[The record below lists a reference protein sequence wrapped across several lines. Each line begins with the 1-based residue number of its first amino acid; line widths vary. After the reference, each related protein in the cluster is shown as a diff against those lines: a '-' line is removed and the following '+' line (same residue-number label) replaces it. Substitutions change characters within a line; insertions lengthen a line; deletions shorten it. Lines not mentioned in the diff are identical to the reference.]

1 MAEKVAASIEI
12 SPNQAKESADLPAL
26 FPRGTRV
33 YMTDIG
39 TDTTDTITRGAAR
52 LNDLGYVAVP
62 HFASRRLT
70 SRQLLE
76 ERVQRLTQEAGVD
89 DVLVIGGGLDTP
101 AGEFTS
107 SLEVLETGLF
117 DKYGVKHIGVA
128 GHPEGTPDFSDET
141 AREALRLK
149 QAFAER
155 SDAEMRIVT
164 QFGFDADGFVRWADG
179 LKDSGIHLPVHLGAA
194 GPAKLTTLVKY
205 AMMCGVGESVRFI
218 KKRAASVSTMVKGF
232 DPEEVVEPIERHI
245 NEAADTPVAQI
256 HVFPFGGLKKS
267 TEWLKRRG
275 SWQA

>member
-26 FPRGTRV
+26 FPPGVRV

-70 SRQLLE
+70 SRQSLE
-76 ERVQRLTQEAGVD
+76 ERVKRLTQEAGVS
-89 DVLVIGGGLDTP
+89 DVLIIGGGLDTP

-107 SLEVLETGLF
+107 SLEVLETGVF
-117 DKYGVKHIGVA
+117 DKYGIKHIGVA
-128 GHPEGTPDFSDET
+128 GHPEGTPDFTDET
-141 AREALRLK
+141 ARHALRLK

-164 QFGFDADGFVRWADG
+164 QFGFDAEGFVRWADG
-179 LKDSGIHLPVHLGAA
+179 LKDSGVHLPVHLGAA
-194 GPAKLTTLVKY
+194 GPAKLATLVKY

-232 DPEEVVEPIERHI
+232 DPDEVVEPIERHV
-245 NEAADTPVAQI
+245 NEATDTPIAQI

-275 SWQA
+275 SWQS